1 VEAAD
6 LDVWFILID
15 EAKAEYIARKG
26 VYPEDVQEVHDL
38 APRYFLKNAAWGLYN
53 MIGPNRDRRF
63 LVVSITHQEGT
74 TWRLIT
80 AYWNGDGRARKIYEA

>member
-6 LDVWFILID
+6 IDVWYVSID
-15 EAKAEYIARKG
+15 EAKAAYIATKG

-38 APRYFLKNAAWGLYN
+38 APRYFLKNAGRGLYN
-53 MIGPNRDRRF
+53 MIGPNEHGRF
-63 LVVSITHQEGT
+63 LVVSLMHLEGQ

-80 AYWNGDGRARKIYEA
+80 AYWNDDGRAR